1 MTALLV
7 DNFDSFTHN
16 LDQAI
21 RSLGISTTV
30 VRVDSPS
37 LADIVDRREFSTV
50 VISPGPK
57 HPRDA
62 LVSVELIQRFF
73 GILPILGVCL
83 GQQCLAFAFG
93 GQVDRLPQPIHG
105 RATLARHDGSGLFRG
120 LTSPMLVARY
130 HSLYTPRPYLPTR
143 FSVDAITEDDIPL
156 AISDEGN
163 AAYGVQFH
171 PESFLTPL
179 GLALLANFFEIASK
193 WHPRTTSP
201 TVS

>member
-1 MTALLV
+1 MTTLLV

-21 RSLGISTTV
+21 RSLGIATSV

-37 LADIVDRREFSTV
+37 LKGIVERRTFSTL

-57 HPRDA
+57 HPQDA
-62 LVSVELIQRFF
+62 AVSVELIRRFF
-73 GILPILGVCL
+73 GLVPILGVCL

-93 GQVDRLPQPIHG
+93 GRVDRLPRPIHG
-105 RATLARHDGSGLFRG
+105 RATLASHHGTGLFRG
-120 LTSPMLVARY
+120 LKDPMLVARY
-130 HSLYTPRPYLPTR
+130 HSLYTPRTHLPTR
-143 FSVDAITEDDIPL
+143 FRVDAVTEDDIPM
-156 AISDEGN
+156 AISNEEH